1 MSSLKN
7 QVIKWCNMFLFQ
19 CRPIWYNVPRIY
31 EICNVHLFSSHD
43 KLKYS
48 CQPFSLSMIFMSHRP
63 SYNLI
68 HLAIVLSHSEATSTT
83 NHKVFHNHRHF
94 RLLFFQSQ
102 YHLHGHIIVGS
113 KSILFPIIFM
123 LRQSYFSSAQS
134 FQTTTVKL

>member
-1 MSSLKN
+1 MNYETQQSIWYNIRVLTTKSKSTPWKKYAHSYVSEEAKMSSLKN

-94 RLLFFQSQ
+94 RLLFF
-102 YHLHGHIIVGS
+102 
-113 KSILFPIIFM
+113 
-123 LRQSYFSSAQS
+123 
-134 FQTTTVKL
+134 